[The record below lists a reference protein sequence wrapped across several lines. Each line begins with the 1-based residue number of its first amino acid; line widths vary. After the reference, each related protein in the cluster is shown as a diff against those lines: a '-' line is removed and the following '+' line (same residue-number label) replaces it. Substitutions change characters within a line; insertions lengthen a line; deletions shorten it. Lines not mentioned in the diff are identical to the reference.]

1 MQSTME
7 NILLGMIHL
16 CSSSPDMIANAHR
29 SLTNLDRQLRDKFVY
44 PSGWRRPVGTRSD
57 VYGEEIC
64 LIMSV
69 RRKLYLGTINEWL
82 ARKRPLDETVMEALS
97 EFYYKKMQKDIGL
110 LNFASLDRLP

>member
-1 MQSTME
+1 
-7 NILLGMIHL
+7 
-16 CSSSPDMIANAHR
+16 
-29 SLTNLDRQLRDKFVY
+29 
-44 PSGWRRPVGTRSD
+44 
-57 VYGEEIC
+57 
-64 LIMSV
+64 MSV